1 MGPELFFTGLYSIP
15 GYMQQQRITYL
26 MEQYSKDIATPAEL
40 EELNA
45 FIATDRNKALFT
57 ELLAG
62 LMEHDKTV
70 AANTSPYAGLAQK
83 VLGIDK
89 GTSLDIA
96 GAGEQHTAV
105 RRMGRKWWAAAA
117 VMLLV
122 SGSAYLWMNHHKNE
136 PPVAAAG
143 KPLPHDVLPGGNK
156 AILTL
161 ANGGTIIL
169 DSTANGTLA
178 QQGNASVV
186 KLANGQL
193 AYTTAGK
200 ETGPVLYNTM
210 TTPRGGQYK
219 IQLPDGTDVWL
230 NAASSITYPTAFT
243 GSERTVTVTG
253 EVYFE
258 VAKDKAKPFHVKV
271 NNLFVDVLGTH
282 FNINS
287 YGDETA
293 VKTTLLEGSVKITAG
308 KENRMLR
315 PGEQAQVA
323 QHRVTVVSNADIDQV
338 MAWKNGLFNF
348 NKLSLQEVLRQLSRW
363 YDVEVVYQGTLTPR
377 KFGGEIQRDLNLSE
391 VLDGLRETGV
401 HFSIDGKKLIVTP

>member
-1 MGPELFFTGLYSIP
+1 
-15 GYMQQQRITYL
+15 MQQQRITYL
-26 MEQYSKDIATPAEL
+26 VEQYSKDIATPAEL

-45 FIATDRNKALFT
+45 FIESDQNKAFIT
-57 ELLAG
+57 GLLAD
-62 LMEHDKTV
+62 LMEQDKTV
-70 AANTSPYAGLAQK
+70 AANLSPYTGLSQK

-96 GAGEQHTAV
+96 GAGEHHSLV
-105 RRMGRKWWAAAA
+105 SSIGRRWWAAAA
-117 VMLLV
+117 IILLLFT
-122 SGSAYLWMNHHKNE
+122 GAYLWMTRHKNE
-136 PPVAAAG
+136 QSLAAG
-143 KPLPHDVLPGGNK
+143 SKPLQHDVLPGGNK

-161 ANGGTIIL
+161 ANGQKIML
-169 DSTANGTLA
+169 DSAANGTLV
-178 QQGNASVV
+178 QQGNTKVI

-193 AYTTAGK
+193 AYTPAGK
-200 ETGPVLYNTM
+200 DKGVVLYNTM

-230 NAASSITYPTAFT
+230 NAASSVTYPTAFT
-243 GSERTVTVTG
+243 GADRRVTITG

-258 VAKDKAKPFHVKV
+258 VAKDKAKPFRVNVNEVKV
-271 NNLFVDVLGTH
+271 EVLGTH

-293 VKTTLLEGSVKITAG
+293 IKTTLLEGSVKITAG
-308 KENRMLR
+308 KDNRMLK

-323 QHRVTVVSNADIDQV
+323 QQRVTIVNNADLGQV

-348 NKLSLQEVLRQLSRW
+348 NKLSLREVLRQLSRW
-363 YDVEVVYQGTLTPR
+363 YDVEVVYQGDVTPR

-391 VLDGLRETGV
+391 VLDGLRETGI
-401 HFSIDGKKLIVTP
+401 HFSIDGKKLVVTP